1 MWFIVA
7 AALIGYLLGSISFAV
22 LVARRRGVDI
32 FKAGSGN
39 PGATNVIRVLGK
51 GPGYCVFFL
60 DFLKG
65 FVAAH
70 WPMFAAHFRPLAVDE
85 YVMGKLDSPGPWSME
100 NLRITWLTLGEDKI
114 MWMGIAG
121 LVGAVAGHSFSIFL
135 RFRGG
140 KGVATTIGGLMAI
153 MPLPTLCALLVWN
166 AVFFASKYVSLA
178 SILFGLSLMPFA
190 AVFHEPRELLGLSF
204 VLAMLIL
211 VRHRANLKRLMEGT
225 EHKFGRKKA
234 TEATEEQGNKG
245 AEGKKD
251 H

>member
-1 MWFIVA
+1 MWFIVSA
-7 AALIGYLLGSISFAV
+7 AFIGYLLGSISFAV

-51 GPGYCVFFL
+51 GPGYGVFFL

-70 WPMFAAHFRPLAVDE
+70 WPMFARNAGWLPVD
-85 YVMGKLDSPGPWSME
+85 DSTF
-100 NLRITWLTLGEDKI
+100 L
-114 MWMGIAG
+114 WMGIAG

-135 RFRGG
+135 KFRGG

-178 SILFGLSLMPFA
+178 SILFGLSLMPLS
-190 AVFHEPRELLGLSF
+190 AVFHEPRELMGLSF

-211 VRHRANLKRLMEGT
+211 VRHRANLQRLMEGT
-225 EHKFGRKKA
+225 EHKFGKKA
-234 TEATEEQGNKG
+234 GEGTKGPRDQGTEGSDT
-245 AEGKKD
+245 KK
-251 H
+251 